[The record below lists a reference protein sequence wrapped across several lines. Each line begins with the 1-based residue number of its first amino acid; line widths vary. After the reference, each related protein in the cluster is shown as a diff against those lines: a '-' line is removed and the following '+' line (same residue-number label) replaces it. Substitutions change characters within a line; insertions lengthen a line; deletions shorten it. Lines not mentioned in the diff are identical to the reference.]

1 MKKITFLLLQIYLIA
16 FITSCSNQPVFDEED
31 ISISL
36 PPWPPQNSTI
46 TDYPELSR
54 WKVTVA
60 SAAESEVFYVYPDK
74 NNTQTEP
81 FNFTVKKNQPFCLT
95 AKPITIVEEG
105 KESAYFFPCGYL
117 YPYHTDA
124 AGQLIEKA
132 TWEQGFLADTICKII
147 FSKKETGISNERL
160 NKFLKSFNWKKAEET
175 IESKLTEINPWLID
189 TTKLLENLCYGNF
202 KSSYL
207 NVTGT
212 FTYNL
217 STIFPNEEI
226 KYLSPFIPENEILC
240 SNPQIKLKKNV
251 PTLLSD
257 GKTKAAIIC
266 CTSAKKMSLEFIYMP
281 IYIEDI

>member
-1 MKKITFLLLQIYLIA
+1 MTIHSII
-16 FITSCSNQPVFDEED
+16 FISGCSNNHVFDEEE
-31 ISISL
+31 IVISL
-36 PPWPPQNSTI
+36 PSWPPENASLS
-46 TDYPELSR
+46 DYPQLSR
-54 WKVTVA
+54 WKITVA
-60 SAAESEVFYVYPDK
+60 SADQNDCFYVYPSSYDK
-74 NNTQTEP
+74 TQDKPQTEP
-81 FNFTVKKNQPFCLT
+81 LHFTVKKNQPFCIT
-95 AKPITIVEEG
+95 AKPITLIEES
-105 KESAYFFPCGYL
+105 KESAYFYAAGYL
-117 YPYHTDA
+117 YPFHVDSN
-124 AGQLIEKA
+124 GFLLEEA
-132 TWEQGFLADTICKII
+132 TWEQGFLADTMCKII

-160 NKFLKSFNWKKAEET
+160 NKFLKSFNWKKAEES
-175 IESKLTEINPWLID
+175 IESKIPELNPWLID
-189 TTKLLENLCYGNF
+189 STRLLENLCYGNF